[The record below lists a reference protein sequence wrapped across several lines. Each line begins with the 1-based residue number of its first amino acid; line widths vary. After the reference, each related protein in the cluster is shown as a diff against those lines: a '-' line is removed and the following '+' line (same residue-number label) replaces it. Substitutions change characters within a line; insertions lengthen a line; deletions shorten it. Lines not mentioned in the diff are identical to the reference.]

1 MRRIASVVLAV
12 QLAAPPVDLS
22 SAPTTTTGTIR
33 GNVTL
38 ASRPL
43 AGVGLAF
50 LDVASGDVFR
60 AVSSGAG
67 AFEAQV
73 PAGRYVVATENTAGL
88 VVGQGPM
95 VIAVAPATVAD
106 ARVDLLA
113 LPGAGLQETTS
124 GQLPTELPAPAPT
137 STMIDHEAVG
147 CMVAGQFPL
156 IEARIEPA
164 ASVARARVYFRANE
178 AENWYYVE
186 MTPGEAGFVGKLP
199 RPKLE
204 ASPITYYVQAATT
217 EFGEGQS
224 PEIAA
229 VVVNEPSD
237 CPEDKKLAA
246 IGPPG
251 EVTVFSGATGA
262 AIAPVG
268 FAAGGIA
275 LTVGTILLLVGGAA
289 AVGIGAAV
297 TVFNPEPP
305 ASPSPVPT
313 PTPTPDPPAPP
324 PPPPP
329 PSPSPDPGP
338 PGPPPGTPFR

>member
-1 MRRIASVVLAV
+1 MRRTASVLLVLQLAV
-12 QLAAPPVDLS
+12 PPLQLS
-22 SAPTTTTGTIR
+22 SASATGTIR
-33 GNVTL
+33 GSVTL

-43 AGVGLAF
+43 SGIGLAF

-60 AVSSGAG
+60 TVSGG
-67 AFEAQV
+67 GGTFETQV

-88 VVGQGPM
+88 VVGRGPM
-95 VIAVAPATVAD
+95 VISVSPATVAD
-106 ARVDLLA
+106 ANVDLLA
-113 LPGAGLQETTS
+113 LPGAGMQETPAPPP
-124 GQLPTELPAPAPT
+124 GELPAPAAT
-137 STMIDHEAVG
+137 STTIDHEPVG

-156 IEARIEPA
+156 IETRIEPA
-164 ASVARARVYFRANE
+164 ASVARARVYFRANQ

-204 ASPITYYVQAATT
+204 ASPIEYYIQAATT
-217 EFGEGQS
+217 EFGEGQTPQIS
-224 PEIAA
+224 A

-251 EVTVFSGATGA
+251 EVTVFSAATGSA
-262 AIAPVG
+262 VAPAG
-268 FAAGGIA
+268 FAAGGVA

-305 ASPSPVPT
+305 ASPSPVAT
-313 PTPTPDPPAPP
+313 PTPSPNIPP
-324 PPPPP
+324 PPV
-329 PSPSPDPGP
+329 PSPSPSPEP
-338 PGPPPGTPFR
+338 SPQGPPPGTPFR